1 MTEIRV
7 TSSPL
12 DRYRMPAL
20 LAGVVALVLC
30 VIGAFL
36 SRDNFFRSYLIAFI
50 FWWGVTMGT
59 FGLLM
64 LQHMVGGNWG
74 LATRRCLEAA
84 VKQLPLMVLFFIP
97 LLFGLGRLYSWMHE
111 PTDVYGQTTH
121 FRTWWLTPGTFMLR
135 AAIYFAIWIVM
146 SWLLIKWS
154 GEQDRSADPALVQKM
169 KAVSAP
175 GMLILG
181 LTITFAVVDWVMS
194 IDSHWYST
202 IYGLIFIAG
211 FSLSA
216 MALMVLTLGALR
228 KIEPFAHIARHDVM
242 YDLGNLMMALTM
254 LWAYMSFSQLLIM
267 WSGNTQE
274 DAAYYWHRG
283 IAAVGATGGAYKL
296 PENAIP
302 YEPGGWQWVS
312 LFILVVNF
320 FLPFLLLL
328 ARMNKRNVGALVKI
342 AALVLTVRI
351 VDIFWHVIPM
361 FSQQTFHHE
370 QHQPTPLSL
379 ASIAM
384 VVVAVVGIGGV
395 WLFFYIGAIKK
406 RPLVPVHDP
415 RLLEVAHSHGH

>member
-1 MTEIRV
+1 
-7 TSSPL
+7 
-12 DRYRMPAL
+12 
-20 LAGVVALVLC
+20 
-30 VIGAFL
+30 
-36 SRDNFFRSYLIAFI
+36 
-50 FWWGVTMGT
+50 
-59 FGLLM
+59 
-64 LQHMVGGNWG
+64 
-74 LATRRCLEAA
+74 
-84 VKQLPLMVLFFIP
+84 
-97 LLFGLGRLYSWMHE
+97 
-111 PTDVYGQTTH
+111 
-121 FRTWWLTPGTFMLR
+121 
-135 AAIYFAIWIVM
+135 
-146 SWLLIKWS
+146 
-154 GEQDRSADPALVQKM
+154 
-169 KAVSAP
+169 
-175 GMLILG
+175 
-181 LTITFAVVDWVMS
+181 
-194 IDSHWYST
+194 
-202 IYGLIFIAG
+202 
-211 FSLSA
+211 
-216 MALMVLTLGALR
+216 MVLTLGVLR
-228 KIEPFAHIARHDVM
+228 KIEPFAHIARSDVM

-274 DAAYYWHRG
+274 DAAFYWHRG
-283 IAAVGATGGAYKL
+283 IAAINATGGMYKTAD
-296 PENAIP
+296 NRIP

-328 ARMNKRNVGALVKI
+328 TRMNKRNVSTLMKI
-342 AALVLTVRI
+342 AALILVVRV